1 MIRLL
6 ENLNCFPGHQFVMTN
21 NVIVH
26 SALSLALISGAYA
39 TASAQ
44 SPADPVDARADSS
57 VVARQL
63 GSRDPL
69 VRQRAAEALARLAAV
84 DQKKLIEGYQLQ
96 EKDKKVRLALDWA
109 LYRIGKSEALFRI
122 VREVDSS
129 RHDQAVSYLMQLDGP
144 ALLYPFLKQEDNQP
158 KTTVGLLEALAQ
170 MGDSESLEMVRP
182 FRDSFYPGV
191 AEAAEIATEK
201 IERRLAQ
208 TEIRTPTR
216 PRTVDKTDQSSP

>member
-1 MIRLL
+1 
-6 ENLNCFPGHQFVMTN
+6 MTN

-26 SALSLALISGAYA
+26 SALSLVLIAGAYA

-44 SPADPVDARADSS
+44 APEAQVDARAASS
-57 VVARQL
+57 AFARQL

-96 EKDKKVRLALDWA
+96 EKDKRVRLALDWA

-122 VREVDSS
+122 VRELDSS
-129 RHDQAVSYLMQLDGP
+129 RHEQAVSYLMQLDGP
-144 ALLYPFLKQEDNQP
+144 ADLYPFLKQEDNQP
-158 KTTVGLLEALAQ
+158 KTTVGLLEALARI
-170 MGDSESLEMVRP
+170 GDSESLEMVKP
-182 FRDSFYPGV
+182 FRNSFYPGV
-191 AEAAEIATEK
+191 AEAAELATEK
-201 IERRLAQ
+201 IERRVAQ
-208 TEIRTPTR
+208 TEVRTPTR

>member
-1 MIRLL
+1 
-6 ENLNCFPGHQFVMTN
+6 MTN

-26 SALSLALISGAYA
+26 SALSLVLSAGAYA

-44 SPADPVDARADSS
+44 APEAQVDARADSS
-57 VVARQL
+57 AFARQL

-96 EKDKKVRLALDWA
+96 EKDKRVRLALDWA

-122 VREVDSS
+122 VRELDSS

-144 ALLYPFLKQEDNQP
+144 ALLYSFLKQEDNQP
-158 KTTVGLLEALAQ
+158 KTTVGLLEALARI
-170 MGDSESLEMVRP
+170 GDSESLEIVKP
-182 FRDSFYPGV
+182 FRNSFYPGV
-191 AEAAEIATEK
+191 AEAAELATEK
-201 IERRLAQ
+201 IERRVAQ
-208 TEIRTPTR
+208 TEVRTPTR
-216 PRTVDKTDQSSP
+216 PRIVDKTDQTSP